1 MKVLAFGGWG
11 QLGSDLAAVA
21 GERGHELVR
30 PRHAEVDVT
39 DAPAVRASA
48 LNGAWVATS
57 SSAAVRSQRAPRR
70 WL

>member
-1 MKVLAFGGWG
+1 M
-11 QLGSDLAAVA
+11 AAATA
-21 GERGHELVR
+21 GLVR
-30 PRHAEVDVT
+30 PD
-39 DAPAVRASA
+39 PAVRASA